1 MMLIYS
7 VFSFKWRILLFFLKY
22 VLVRSKSLVIKS
34 QSVINEKFKSLIIM
48 LIFVVRQ
55 FDPDLSL
62 TSNLMSDLI

>member
-1 MMLIYS
+1 MLIYS

>member
-1 MMLIYS
+1 MEN
-7 VFSFKWRILLFFLKY
+7 FFFFKY

>member
-7 VFSFKWRILLFFLKY
+7 VFSFKWRIFFFFLKY

>member
-7 VFSFKWRILLFFLKY
+7 VFSFKWRILFFFLKY